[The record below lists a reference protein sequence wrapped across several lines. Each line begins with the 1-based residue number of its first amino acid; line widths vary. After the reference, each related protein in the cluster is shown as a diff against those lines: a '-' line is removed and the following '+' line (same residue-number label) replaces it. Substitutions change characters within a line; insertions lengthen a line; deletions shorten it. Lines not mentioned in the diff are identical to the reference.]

1 MPTLLEEIERARKE
15 KEAGIVSKVPVKRKN
30 NRLFLPD
37 GSLKKIVECFELPFT
52 GNKIK
57 CPFHDDHEPSLLIN
71 DNNTF
76 KCFGCNKSGNAWTF
90 TKDFLKTDNDDIV
103 RSQIEGF
110 LGITI
115 EQSKEKEEM
124 PQHKNCVI
132 TKDRIYQTI
141 KSKVGFKFCYLE
153 KTKKAGANDELK
165 LCDDVICDGITYKPQ
180 FGEEV
185 NKSMVL
191 LPTEPLVLPP
201 IKELLAM
208 IQGFIHKYC
217 DVDVDFETVC
227 SYYVLM
233 TWVYDRLAQLNYLSF
248 LGDTGTGKT
257 RSKLAIGTLCYTPIL
272 VNGGSS
278 AAAVY
283 RLLDKWGGTLLMDE
297 ADMKASDES
306 QDMIKLL
313 NCGMEINNPIAK
325 CDKNDPNKIDFFN
338 PYSPK
343 IISRRFPF
351 EDKAL
356 ESRCLTFITQETRRD
371 DVPITL
377 SRQFYDEAQVL
388 RNYLLTFRLVYYFD
402 INDTQE
408 DIFGKGFCVEPRIKQ
423 VNTSLAIVLRLFPE
437 LFEGFKVFL
446 MKKQQELIQ
455 ERSDSKEGLLVQAYC
470 NFVSDGKK
478 LITAKDL
485 SDKMNEFAENEVG
498 DRYCFTARGLSKT
511 LKALGFH
518 SKRRREGCVVGR
530 FLGVDE
536 QKLRVLRSRYFVTN
550 SCDDVTVVTV
560 CTNTAKNSN
569 NSSFDSKGSVFG
581 DNVPVSHSTVTNVT
595 NVTNLV
601 ELLPEIITQLKTIF
615 GKVCFASIENYCKI
629 DTSISTGKL
638 EAAIQNAKSKGLIFE
653 PKPDQFEVLK

>member
-1 MPTLLEEIERARKE
+1 MRRI
-15 KEAGIVSKVPVKRKN
+15 I
-30 NRLFLPD
+30 LPD
-37 GSLKKIVECFELPFT
+37 NSLKKIVESLGLPFT
-52 GNKIK
+52 GKKVK

-71 DNNTF
+71 ENNTF
-76 KCFGCNKSGNAWTF
+76 KCFGCNKKGNAWTF
-90 TKDFLKTDNDDIV
+90 VKDFLRTDSDEVV
-103 RSQIEGF
+103 RSQIEGI
-110 LGITI
+110 LGVTI
-115 EQSKEKEEM
+115 NLGKEKLDENL
-124 PQHKNCVI
+124 PVHKNSLI
-132 TKDRIYQTI
+132 ANDRVYQTI

-153 KTKKAGANDELK
+153 KKKKAGANDELK
-165 LCDDVICDGITYKPQ
+165 LCDDILCDGITYKPQ

-185 NKSMVL
+185 NKNMVL

-208 IQGFIHKYC
+208 IQNFIHKYC
-217 DVDVDFETVC
+217 DVDQDFETVA

-408 DIFGKGFCVEPRIKQ
+408 DIFGKDFIVEPRIKQ
-423 VNTSLAIVLRLFPE
+423 VNTSLAIVLKLFPD
-437 LFEGFKVFL
+437 LFEGFKSFL
-446 MKKQQELIQ
+446 LKKQEELIR
-455 ERSDSKEGLLVQAYC
+455 ERSDSKEGILVQAYVDLI
-470 NFVSDGKK
+470 NDGKN
-478 LITAKDL
+478 LITARDL
-485 SDKMNEFAENEVG
+485 ADKMNLIAENDVG
-498 DRYCFTARGLSKT
+498 DRFSFTARGLGKV

-518 SKRRREGCVVGR
+518 SKQRREGGIKGR

-536 QKLRVLRSRYFVTN
+536 VKLKSLMQRYFVPLN
-550 SCDDVTVVTV
+550 CP
-560 CTNTAKNSN
+560 
-569 NSSFDSKGSVFG
+569 
-581 DNVPVSHSTVTNVT
+581 NVPFVPTTIEHTQNGTINRFVSINAISDTDTHIIGTNDT
-595 NVTNLV
+595 NGTSLSKV
-601 ELLPEIITQLKTIF
+601 LPEIVDQLKIIH
-615 GKVCFASIENYCKI
+615 GKVSFASIEEYLKI
-629 DTSISTGKL
+629 DPSISTGKL
-638 EAAIQNAKSKGLIFE
+638 EEALATLKSKGLIFE
-653 PKPDQFEVLK
+653 AKPDQFEVLK